1 MDAPPTES
9 RSSPSNPSVRT
20 ALTLAI
26 VALLLSL
33 PAVTCPADSQCCPD
47 SCPRQSMQTCP
58 LFTLEKAQTVPTVYA
73 TALPLQWIPLALLVP
88 YIALR
93 QRDRVPTPTA
103 LRARVL
109 RI

>member
-1 MDAPPTES
+1 
-9 RSSPSNPSVRT
+9 VRT

-26 VALLLSL
+26 IALLLSI
-33 PAVTCPADSQCCPD
+33 PAIGCPVNNQCCTD
-47 SCPRQSMQTCP
+47 SCPRQAMQTCP
-58 LFTLEKAQTVPTVYA
+58 LFTLEKAQSVPTVHA
-73 TALPLQWIPLALLVP
+73 AALPLQWIPLALLVAFV
-88 YIALR
+88 ALR